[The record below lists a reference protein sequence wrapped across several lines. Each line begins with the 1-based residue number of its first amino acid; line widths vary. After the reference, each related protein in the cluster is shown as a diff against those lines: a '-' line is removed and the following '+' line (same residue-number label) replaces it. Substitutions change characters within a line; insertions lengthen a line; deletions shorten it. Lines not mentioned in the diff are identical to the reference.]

1 MSYFASMGRVV
12 DSLDSKWRLPNCRPT
27 FYDSLE
33 RSLPHPT
40 ALEFESYG

>member
-1 MSYFASMGRVV
+1 MGRVV
-12 DSLDSKWRLPNCRPT
+12 DSLDSEWRLPNRLPT

>member
-1 MSYFASMGRVV
+1 MGRVV
-12 DSLDSKWRLPNCRPT
+12 DSHDSEWRLTNRLPT

-40 ALEFESYG
+40 VSEFEYYG